1 MMNVETSI
9 ITARMIPIASTMKAL
24 TPVSAI
30 KDSVWMQTRNAK
42 VGLILVK
49 RVFYSYSF
57 RYH

>member
-9 ITARMIPIASTMKAL
+9 ITARMIPIVSTMKAL

-30 KDSVWMQTRNAK
+30 KDSVWMQTRTAK

-49 RVFYSYSF
+49 RVF
-57 RYH
+57 